1 MPGMADDVSYVAHL
15 RNDAAAL
22 VAAART
28 AGLSAAVPPCPDWD
42 VQKLVRHVGRV
53 HTSCAAVVRERG
65 KVDFSGL
72 PDMPKGDDA
81 IDALE
86 ERSAALA
93 DALEGLPEDYPIW
106 NWFGIE
112 PPIPGFY
119 HRRMAQET
127 AVHRWDGQAAAGTTA
142 PIANELAADGIDEA
156 LSLFL
161 GAEPVE
167 ADLGGTLHLH
177 ATDADSEWLI
187 RTDGGRLV
195 ATPEHTKADVA
206 VRGTASDL
214 LLFLWNRIPA
224 ASLDV
229 IGNAD
234 VARAWKDA
242 VKF

>member
-1 MPGMADDVSYVAHL
+1 MPTMAVDVSYIEHL

-22 VAAART
+22 AEAARS
-28 AGLSAAVPPCPDWD
+28 AGLSASVPPCPDWN
-42 VQKLVRHVGRV
+42 VEKLVRHVGRV

-65 KVDFSGL
+65 QVDFSGL
-72 PDMPKGDDA
+72 PDMPRGDDA
-81 IDALE
+81 VDAFE

-127 AVHRWDGQAAAGTTA
+127 AVHRWDAQAAAGTTA
-142 PIANELAADGIDEA
+142 PIATDLAADGIDEA
-156 LSLFL
+156 LELFL
-161 GAEPVE
+161 NADAVE
-167 ADLGGTLHLH
+167 GDLGGSMHLH
-177 ATDADSEWLI
+177 ATDAESEWVI
-187 RTDGGRLV
+187 RSADGKLV
-195 ATPEHTKADVA
+195 ATAEHAKSDVA
-206 VRGTASDL
+206 VRGAASDL

-224 ASLDV
+224 GSLDV
-229 IGNAD
+229 VGNAE
-234 VARAWKDA
+234 VARAWKEA